1 MFQAQTQN
9 QYIPSKSVA
18 VKPEVTSAVGPG
30 EEIRIHVPSF
40 VGFVDPSLTYFKAE
54 LQFKNV
60 RGQVVPDPK
69 AGGVHAL
76 FRQVTIRD
84 GGNQT
89 TLELCEDYNAFK
101 SLFQNFIS
109 SPSVANKN
117 ELFEGVQDVVG
128 NKHTDKTLF
137 YAQHEVSNASTD
149 TAPDTT
155 TRVAHKVMV
164 QAPLNCGLFKQGNII
179 PVSAMAGMRLTIQ
192 TDDFLRSCVQ
202 LSKLGERGDSASN
215 PIKLTTTDKANGS
228 ETRSGDTPAAGNGSA
243 ATGYI
248 ALTDID
254 HDNNPFAVHDKLIIA
269 DNDGN
274 FTHEEVLGVAL
285 GFFRAAGNKL
295 GINYLPLRNTGDGL
309 DNDHPHGGAGSI
321 IYYKVEDRELPL
333 DFYTLADDGTNNKS
347 GSVGAP
353 TYELS
358 EIEMICQS
366 VQPPPAYVEGLLRA
380 AASPSGISFDFMA
393 YELHRHNVVNSGLVQ
408 AQIPTLQK
416 RAKALFTQP
425 LLTATASARSINAHS
440 LTGVTDQ
447 ARTYEYIHGTNHMPS
462 RLVPLQRYSQ
472 VVTAGTGLRRAE
484 ALHMSELQKAIV
496 NSGERVLS
504 LQKIADNF
512 CISRSLSKYGQV
524 MDLSNDTL
532 SVRVDYTGT
541 AQKILNNYVVG
552 LRRVSISSAGVMAM
566 F

>member
-18 VKPEVTSAVGPG
+18 IKPEVTSAVGPG

-60 RGQVVPDPK
+60 RGQVAPDPK

-76 FRQVTIRD
+76 MRQVTICD

-109 SPSVANKN
+109 SPSVAHKN

-137 YAQHEVSNASTD
+137 YAQHEVGAGATLI
-149 TAPDTT
+149 APDTA

-202 LSKLGERGDSASN
+202 LSKVGEKNDSVN
-215 PIKLTTTDKANGS
+215 TPIKLTTTDKANGS

-243 ATGYI
+243 ANGYI

-254 HDNNPFAVHDKLIIA
+254 HDNNPFAVHDKLYIA

-274 FTHEEVLGVAL
+274 FTHEEELGVVL
-285 GFFRAAGNKL
+285 GFFRSGAKL
-295 GINYLPLRNTGDGL
+295 GINYLPLRNTTQGL
-309 DNDHPHGGAGSI
+309 QHDHAFGGAGSL
-321 IYYKVEDRELPL
+321 IYYKVADRELPL
-333 DFYTLADDGTNNKS
+333 DFYTTADDGTNVKS
-347 GSVGAP
+347 GSVAAP

-447 ARTYEYIHGTNHMPS
+447 ARSYEYIHGTNHMPS

-472 VVTAGTGLRRAE
+472 TVIAGTGLRRAE
-484 ALHMSELQKAIV
+484 ALHMSELQKSIV

-524 MDLSNDTL
+524 MDLSQDTL